1 MSRVAVLKGGPS
13 LEREVSLRSG
23 TNVELA
29 LARLGHEVIPI
40 EADQHLVRTLRDT
53 RPDVAFIALHGR
65 GGEDGTVQEILEILQ
80 IPYTGSGVLAS
91 ERAMDKVVS
100 KALFRNAGV
109 PAPPGYA
116 FNKDAF
122 SKMGAADTLPEMQQK
137 LGLPLC
143 VKPARQGSAFG
154 ITMVREP
161 GDLGGA
167 ILNAMGYDDRVLVER
182 FVPGRELAVSVVMAP
197 EPWAL
202 PVIEAVPL
210 GRDFYDFEA
219 RYTPGETELRSPRDV
234 DDEVIQEAARV
245 SILASRT
252 LECRGI
258 TRVDLILDDDNHL
271 WVLEVNTIP
280 GMTDT
285 SLLPKAAEVA
295 GIGFDRVV
303 ADMLDLAALDV

>member
-40 EADQHLVRTLRDT
+40 EADQHLVRTLREA
-53 RPDVAFIALHGR
+53 RPDVAFVALHGR

-234 DDEVIQEAARV
+234 DDDIIQEAARV

>member
-40 EADQHLVRTLRDT
+40 EADQHLVRTLRET

-109 PAPPGYA
+109 PVPHGYA

-219 RYTPGETELRSPRDV
+219 RYTPGETELRPPRDV
-234 DDEVIQEAARV
+234 ADDIIQEAARV

-258 TRVDLILDDDNHL
+258 TRVDLILDDEGRL

-303 ADMLDLAALDV
+303 ADMLDLASLDV

>member
-40 EADQHLVRTLRDT
+40 EADQHLVRTLRET

-109 PAPPGYA
+109 PVPHGYA

-219 RYTPGETELRSPRDV
+219 RYTPGETELRPPRDV

-258 TRVDLILDDDNHL
+258 TRVDLILDDEGRL

-280 GMTDT
+280 GRTDT

-303 ADMLDLAALDV
+303 ADMLDLASLDV

>member
-29 LARLGHEVIPI
+29 LGRLGHEVVPI
-40 EADQHLVRTLRDT
+40 DADQHLVRALRDA
-53 RPDVAFIALHGR
+53 RPEVAFIALHGR
-65 GGEDGTVQEILEILQ
+65 GGEDGTVQEILEILK

-100 KALFRNAGV
+100 KALFRAADV
-109 PAPPGYA
+109 PTPHGYA
-116 FNKDAF
+116 FSKEAF
-122 SKMGAADTLPEMQQK
+122 SKMGAAEALPEIQQA

-143 VKPARQGSAFG
+143 VKPARQGSALG
-154 ITMVREP
+154 ISIVREP

-167 ILNAMGYDDRVLVER
+167 ILNAMGFDDRVLVER
-182 FVPGRELAVSVVMAP
+182 FVPGRELAVSVVMARD
-197 EPWAL
+197 PWAL

-210 GRDFYDFEA
+210 GHDFYDFEA
-219 RYTPGETELRSPRDV
+219 RYTPGETELRPPRDL
-234 DDEVIQEAARV
+234 DEATVQEAAAV
-245 SILASRT
+245 SIAAAHALA
-252 LECRGI
+252 CRGI
-258 TRVDLILDDDNHL
+258 ARVDLILDDEGRL
-271 WVLEVNTIP
+271 WVLEANTIP

-303 ADMLDLAALDV
+303 ADMLDLAALDT

>member
-1 MSRVAVLKGGPS
+1 MTRVAVLKGGPS

-29 LARLGHEVIPI
+29 LGRLGHEVIALD
-40 EADQHLVRTLRDT
+40 ADQHLVRALRDE
-53 RPDVAFIALHGR
+53 RPEVAFIALHGR
-65 GGEDGTVQEILEILQ
+65 GGEDGTVQEILEILR

-100 KALFRNAGV
+100 KALFRAAGV
-109 PAPPGYA
+109 PVPHGYA
-116 FNKDAF
+116 FNKSAF
-122 SKMGAADTLPEMQQK
+122 SAMGAADTLPEIQQG
-137 LGLPLC
+137 LGLPLV
-143 VKPARQGSAFG
+143 VKPARQGSALG
-154 ITMVREP
+154 ISIVKEP

-167 ILNAMGYDDRVLVER
+167 ILNAMAYDDRVLVER
-182 FVPGRELAVSVVMAP
+182 FVPGRELAVSVVMADD
-197 EPWAL
+197 PWAL
-202 PVIEAVPL
+202 PVIEAVTT

-219 RYTPGETELRSPRDV
+219 RYTPGETELRAPRDL
-234 DDEVIQEAARV
+234 DDEIIQEAARV
-245 SILASRT
+245 SIAAARA

-258 TRVDLILDDDNHL
+258 ARVDHILDDEGRL

-295 GIGFDRVV
+295 GLGFDRVV
-303 ADMLDLAALDV
+303 ADMLDLAALDT

>member
-40 EADQHLVRTLRDT
+40 EADQHLVRTLRET
-53 RPDVAFIALHGR
+53 RPDVAFVALHGR

-109 PAPPGYA
+109 PVPHGYA

-219 RYTPGETELRSPRDV
+219 RYTPGETELRPPRDV
-234 DDEVIQEAARV
+234 DDEIIQEAARV

-258 TRVDLILDDDNHL
+258 TRVDLILDDEGRL

-303 ADMLDLAALDV
+303 ADMLDLASLDV

>member
-1 MSRVAVLKGGPS
+1 
-13 LEREVSLRSG
+13 
-23 TNVELA
+23 
-29 LARLGHEVIPI
+29 
-40 EADQHLVRTLRDT
+40 
-53 RPDVAFIALHGR
+53 
-65 GGEDGTVQEILEILQ
+65 
-80 IPYTGSGVLAS
+80 
-91 ERAMDKVVS
+91 MDKVVS

-109 PAPPGYA
+109 PVPPGYA

-154 ITMVREP
+154 ISMVREP

-219 RYTPGETELRSPRDV
+219 RYTPGETELRPPGDV
-234 DDEVIQEAARV
+234 DDDVIQEAARV

-258 TRVDLILDDDNHL
+258 TRVDLMLDADEHL

-303 ADMLDLAALDV
+303 ADMLDLAALDA

>member
-234 DDEVIQEAARV
+234 DDDIIQEAARV